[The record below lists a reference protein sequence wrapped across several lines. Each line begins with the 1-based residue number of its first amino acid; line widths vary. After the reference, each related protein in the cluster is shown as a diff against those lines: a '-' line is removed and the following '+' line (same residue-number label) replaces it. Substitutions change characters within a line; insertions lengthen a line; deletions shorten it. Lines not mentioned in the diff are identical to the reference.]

1 MLLYLFMSNIS
12 FDYSKANILVTGGTS
27 GIGKAIAEAYLTA
40 GANVTITGTK
50 SSLQKYSN
58 ITDKFSYIKL
68 NLEDKESIDNIKKS
82 VNTLDILINNGG
94 LTFPDGKSED
104 DPDIFDRAVY
114 IHLNSFYRL
123 SNLLHPILKKSNIQG
138 GASIIGIASMTSFF
152 GMPIVPG
159 YGAGKGGLVQLIKTL
174 SMKWANDPIR
184 VNAIAAGF
192 IKTRMTEPI
201 LSSEEMSQDIIN
213 RIALKKFGDPID
225 IANAVLFMTSPAASY
240 ITGETLRVDGGYS
253 ISS

>member
-1 MLLYLFMSNIS
+1 M
-12 FDYSKANILVTGGTS
+12 
-27 GIGKAIAEAYLTA
+27 
-40 GANVTITGTK
+40 
-50 SSLQKYSN
+50 
-58 ITDKFSYIKL
+58 
-68 NLEDKESIDNIKKS
+68 
-82 VNTLDILINNGG
+82 
-94 LTFPDGKSED
+94 
-104 DPDIFDRAVY
+104 Y

-123 SNLLHPILKKSNIQG
+123 SNLLQPILTRSNFQG

-174 SMKWANDPIR
+174 SMKWAEQSIR
-184 VNAIAAGF
+184 VNAVAAGY

-201 LSSEEMSQDIIN
+201 INSEEFSKDILN
-213 RIALKKFGDPID
+213 RIALKKFGDPVD
-225 IANAVLFMTSPAASY
+225 IANAVLFLTSASGRY

>member
-1 MLLYLFMSNIS
+1 MSNIS
-12 FDYSKANILVTGGTS
+12 FDYSKTNILVTGGTS

-40 GANVTITGTK
+40 GADVTITGTK

-123 SNLLHPILKKSNIQG
+123 SNLLHPVLKKSNIQG

-174 SMKWANDPIR
+174 SMKWASDPIR

>member
-1 MLLYLFMSNIS
+1 MSNIS
-12 FDYSKANILVTGGTS
+12 FDYSKTNILVTGGTS

-201 LSSEEMSQDIIN
+201 LSSEEMSRDIIN

>member
-1 MLLYLFMSNIS
+1 MLLYLSMSNIS

-27 GIGKAIAEAYLTA
+27 GIGKAIAEAYLASGA
-40 GANVTITGTK
+40 GVTITGTK
-50 SSLQKYSN
+50 SSLKEYPD
-58 ITDKFSYIKL
+58 ITDKFSYIQL
-68 NLEDKESIDNIKKS
+68 NLEDKKSIDNIKNSIKE
-82 VNTLDILINNGG
+82 LDILINNGG
-94 LTFPDGKSED
+94 LAFPDGKSED
-104 DPDIFDRAVY
+104 IPDIFDRAVY
-114 IHLNSFYRL
+114 IHLNSFYRI
-123 SNLLHPILKKSNIQG
+123 SNLLQPLLKKSNIQG
-138 GASIIGIASMTSFF
+138 GASIIGIASMSSFF

-174 SMKWANDPIR
+174 SMKWADDSIR
-184 VNAIAAGF
+184 INAIAAGF

-201 LSSEEMSQDIIN
+201 VNSEEMSKDIIN

-240 ITGETLRVDGGYS
+240 ITGETLKVDGGYS

>member
-1 MLLYLFMSNIS
+1 MSNIS
-12 FDYSKANILVTGGTS
+12 FDYSKTNILVTGGTS

-40 GANVTITGTK
+40 GADVTITGTK

-152 GMPIVPG
+152 GMPIIPG

>member
-1 MLLYLFMSNIS
+1 MSNIS

-123 SNLLHPILKKSNIQG
+123 SNLLHPILKKSNIQA

>member
-1 MLLYLFMSNIS
+1 MSNIS
-12 FDYSKANILVTGGTS
+12 FDYSKTNILVTGGTS

-50 SSLQKYSN
+50 SSLHKYSN
-58 ITDKFSYIKL
+58 NTDKFSYIKL

>member
-1 MLLYLFMSNIS
+1 MLLYLFMSSIS
-12 FDYSKANILVTGGTS
+12 FDYSKTNILVTGGTS

-174 SMKWANDPIR
+174 SMKWASDPIR